1 MRRSVEGG
9 WKRAA
14 KYLAGRLSYRL
25 SGLDGGKE
33 REFLPIRIR
42 YCWPID
48 FPSSI
53 GNGLCAEVGA
63 DTWQLANSVRMR
75 VKIYH
80 YEWFLHV
87 SWAYLMFEGQTCS
100 LRRAFTT

>member
-33 REFLPIRIR
+33 REFLPIRIHCENLSLVFSLQPLSR
-42 YCWPID
+42 SLPAP
-48 FPSSI
+48 PSAALPLEA
-53 GNGLCAEVGA
+53 GLSVSDAMENEVDLWG
-63 DTWQLANSVRMR
+63 
-75 VKIYH
+75 I
-80 YEWFLHV
+80 
-87 SWAYLMFEGQTCS
+87 
-100 LRRAFTT
+100 